1 MTGRFLAGLH
11 LLLPLLLGVTSLQGQ
26 VREHQLAAMQA
37 RSIGPAGM
45 SGRIAAIDAL
55 ATDPDVV
62 YVGAATG
69 GVWKSTNGGQTWKA
83 VFDDQRVLGIGAV
96 VVDQSNPDVVWVG
109 TGEGNP
115 RNSAGVGGGVYKS
128 IDGGDTWTLLGLERS
143 ERIHRILLHPTD
155 ADIAY
160 VGAMG
165 PAWSD
170 GEERGVFKTL
180 DGGRSWERILYVDE
194 RTGVSDMVMDPTN
207 PDKLIVGMWSF
218 RRSPWF
224 FESGGPGSGLYV
236 TVDGGASWRRADEA
250 DGLPGGALGRIG
262 LAVYPTDPRI
272 VYALV
277 EARESALLRSLDG
290 GRSWRTVRSGTG
302 VSPRPFYYS
311 DLFVD
316 PENELRLYQL
326 HSRLERSDDGGRTFE
341 NIGQGVHPDF
351 HALWIDPRD
360 PQHLYAG
367 TDGGVYVS
375 RDRGAS
381 WRMIDN
387 LPVGQLYHVSVDMDV
402 PYNVYGG
409 MQDNGSWEGPSDV
422 WESGGI
428 RNYHWKEVAF
438 GDGFGTLVDTQ
449 DPSYGY
455 AMSQGGD
462 LIRFDVR
469 TGERK
474 RIRPWAPDS
483 TRLRFNWNAA
493 IAADPYI
500 PGGIYYGSQFVHKSV
515 DRGGTWQIISADL
528 TTNDPDKQKQ
538 EGERGADEGHHRRG
552 EPHDHPDHRPQRP
565 VAGCGLGG
573 HGRREGAGHV
583 FRWGPVGRRHR
594 GDRRGPGQYLGGPHR
609 GVQIQGGGRFR
620 RLRRSPPG

>member
-55 ATDPDVV
+55 ATDPDIV

-170 GEERGVFKTL
+170 GKERGVFRTL

-250 DGLPGGALGRIG
+250 DGLPGGDLGRIG
-262 LAVYPTDPRI
+262 LAMYPTDPRI

-277 EARESALLRSLDG
+277 EARESALLRSSDG

-311 DLFVD
+311 DIFVD

-341 NIGQGVHPDF
+341 NMGQGVHPDF

-387 LPVGQLYHVSVDMDV
+387 LPVGQLY
-402 PYNVYGG
+402 
-409 MQDNGSWEGPSDV
+409 
-422 WESGGI
+422 
-428 RNYHWKEVAF
+428 
-438 GDGFGTLVDTQ
+438 
-449 DPSYGY
+449 
-455 AMSQGGD
+455 
-462 LIRFDVR
+462 
-469 TGERK
+469 
-474 RIRPWAPDS
+474 
-483 TRLRFNWNAA
+483 TR
-493 IAADPYI
+493 
-500 PGGIYYGSQFVHKSV
+500 
-515 DRGGTWQIISADL
+515 
-528 TTNDPDKQKQ
+528 
-538 EGERGADEGHHRRG
+538 
-552 EPHDHPDHRPQRP
+552 
-565 VAGCGLGG
+565 LGG
-573 HGRREGAGHV
+573 HGCAVQRVRRHAGQRVLGGAFGRVGERRDPELPLEGSGVWQRLRHPGRYPGSELWLCHV
-583 FRWGPVGRRHR
+583 PGRRPDTLRRPHRRAQAHPSLGARLHPAALQLERSHR
-594 GDRRGPGQYLGGPHR
+594 GRSVHPRGHLLREPIRPQERGPGVAP
-609 GVQIQGGGRFR
+609 GR
-620 RLRRSPPG
+620 SSAPT